1 MDLSL
6 SKIEELLVEKLKAK
20 EQLAVDTLRG
30 LKTRITNDQIS
41 KGSDLTSE
49 EVLAIVKSEVK
60 RRKEAAEAFT
70 TGNRPEAATKELAE
84 AEVLSQF
91 MPAQVSEE
99 EIATTIDGKIASEG
113 WTVADFGKAM
123 GALKQH
129 FGNSADGAAVSKIL
143 KAKLK

>member
-6 SKIEELLVEKLKAK
+6 SQIEQLLVEKLKAK
-20 EQLAVDTLRG
+20 DQLAVDTLRG
-30 LKTRITNDQIS
+30 LKTRIMNDQIA
-41 KGSDLTSE
+41 KGSELTSD

-70 TGNRPEAATKELAE
+70 TGARPEAAAKELAE

-91 MPAQVSEE
+91 MPAQVSESDIE
-99 EIATTIDGKIASEG
+99 AVIDSKIASEG
-113 WTVADFGKAM
+113 WTTADFGKAM

-129 FGNSADGAAVSKIL
+129 FGNSADGGTVSKIL
-143 KAKLK
+143 KEKLK